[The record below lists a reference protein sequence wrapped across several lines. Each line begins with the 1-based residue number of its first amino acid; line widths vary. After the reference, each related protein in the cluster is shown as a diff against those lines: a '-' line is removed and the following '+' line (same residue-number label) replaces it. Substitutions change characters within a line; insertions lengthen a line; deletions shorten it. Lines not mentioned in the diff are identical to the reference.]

1 MHDKKS
7 QFNLDT
13 ASTSIVAIQ
22 TSDLLLPM
30 LIVDVNL
37 SLYILIGDLFLM
49 IAIGSRFIFEN

>member
-1 MHDKKS
+1 MIKS

-22 TSDLLLPM
+22 TGYLYLPM

>member
-1 MHDKKS
+1 MIKS

-22 TSDLLLPM
+22 TGDLLLPM

-49 IAIGSRFIFEN
+49 IPIGSRFIFEN

>member
-1 MHDKKS
+1 MIKS

-22 TSDLLLPM
+22 TGDLLLPM

>member
-1 MHDKKS
+1 MIKS

-22 TSDLLLPM
+22 TGDLMLPM

>member
-1 MHDKKS
+1 MIKS
-7 QFNLDT
+7 QFHLDT

-22 TSDLLLPM
+22 TGDLLLPM

>member
-1 MHDKKS
+1 MIKS

-22 TSDLLLPM
+22 TGDLLLPM
-30 LIVDVNL
+30 SIVDVNL

>member
-1 MHDKKS
+1 MIKS